1 MENLIENI
9 GHLSSVYLKKPEDF
23 VKRLKDSANA
33 RIDDDFAD
41 LDDIM
46 AKNPAEEKTEFF
58 QEQNVSYA
66 NKDDKLAANT
76 PSNLIDVV
84 SQPPQEP

>member
-1 MENLIENI
+1 MIENI

-33 RIDDDFAD
+33 RIDAEVAD
-41 LDDIM
+41 LDDLL

-58 QEQNVSYA
+58 QEPTVSYA
-66 NKDDKLAANT
+66 NEEKLAANT
-76 PSNLIDVV
+76 PSNLIDVTV
-84 SQPPQEP
+84 SQPEPVV